1 MLKKI
6 WFGLAFRELKLSSKS
21 IASNFNSQVTAI
33 NVTCVLYQSLIAT
46 LRNHCWMYH
55 LFIRMKKKGKTH
67 TDTGDVIISSTG
79 SATYRSTENY
89 EYCVLVH
96 SWLFVYISPYV
107 SPWSIRIS
115 KASFVI
121 NCSIPTGILCAYH
134 HRLWVWSIYQTNYRI
149 NVFIN
154 SGIWEN

>member
-33 NVTCVLYQSLIAT
+33 NVTCVLYQSLTAT
-46 LRNHCWMYH
+46 LGNHCWMYQ
-55 LFIRMKKKGKTH
+55 LFIRMKKGKTH

-107 SPWSIRIS
+107 SSWSIRIS